1 MFIHR
6 EQNGINLLIQ
16 KERKWKQQNVRS
28 GNYQKNLAL
37 LQTKSKKYRNSGNEV
52 GTVIKE
58 AKNKENQNRKD
69 SSKIKQCLT

>member
-1 MFIHR
+1 M
-6 EQNGINLLIQ
+6 
-16 KERKWKQQNVRS
+16 RS